1 MISGRA
7 GSCLARAMRWCL
19 GRHKIRARLSAQPR
33 ASSATRP
40 PFASAAAG
48 VLALLASTV
57 RAGLLGLFGSASYA
71 LAAALLPLYGPIIW
85 LELFVVHRRHRPAPR
100 SRRGAVRRSPF
111 IPCSVTSA
119 ASSVRSP
126 SGGFSTSAV
135 EWHPQRGQRLFL
147 SSHCFRSSPSPCLPL
162 CGRKSSPATVDRY
175 DGQKSPVRQRDARQ
189 PSSASTRRMS
199 ADASTACIRR
209 APGRLARCASWRRLR
224 HFRPLGLH
232 AASERVHQVDDVLR

>member
-1 MISGRA
+1 
-7 GSCLARAMRWCL
+7 MRWCL

-48 VLALLASTV
+48 VLALQASTV
-57 RAGLLGLFGSASYA
+57 RAGLLGLFGSASYVF
-71 LAAALLPLYGPIIW
+71 AAALLPLYEPIIW
-85 LELFVVHRRHRPAPR
+85 LELCVIHRRHRPAPR
-100 SRRGAVRRSPF
+100 SRRGALRRSPF
-111 IPCSVTSA
+111 VSCSVTSA
-119 ASSVRSP
+119 ASSILDL
-126 SGGFSTSAV
+126 GGGMAPTTWAAA
-135 EWHPQRGQRLFL
+135 FL
-147 SSHCFRSSPSPCLPL
+147 IVALLSVSPSPCLPL

-189 PSSASTRRMS
+189 PSSASTTGMS